1 MNTRLQ
7 KLSQE
12 HPHTTGHQA
21 SRGPPPSPPRCLCR
35 LLPLLIAAGCRCLA
49 PPPLSRLV
57 GSFTSTCSLNLGVS
71 TG

>member
-1 MNTRLQ
+1 M
-7 KLSQE
+7 
-12 HPHTTGHQA
+12 
-21 SRGPPPSPPRCLCR
+21 SPPRPSRCQPLTNRR
-35 LLPLLIAAGCRCLA
+35 LLSRLPLLTAAGNRRLA